1 MKNYLFSVIAAAI
14 LISLFSALPQ
24 KKGISKMVR
33 LCCALFLFIVL
44 LKPFVHLEWE
54 HPERWFSEYQPEED
68 VISQAVAD
76 REKETAVLITRQT
89 EEYILDKA
97 EELGFSPEVAIDLA
111 ALSEHYQYPYRVTVR
126 GQWTQGQREALSQ
139 YIAQTLGIPEE
150 RQIWND
156 PASGN
161 VLPNS

>member
-14 LISLFSALPQ
+14 LVSLFSALPQ
-24 KKGISKMVR
+24 KKGISKVLR
-33 LCCALFLFIVL
+33 LCCALFLFAAL
-44 LKPFVHLEWE
+44 LKPLMNLELDDPKQWL
-54 HPERWFSEYQPEED
+54 SKYQPDEEM
-68 VISQAVAD
+68 ISRAVAD

-97 EELGFSPEVAIDLA
+97 EELGFSPSVEISLA
-111 ALSEHYQYPYRVTVR
+111 ALSEHYQYPYSVTLH
-126 GQWTQGQREALSQ
+126 GQWTQGQKEALSQ

-156 PASGN
+156 PES
-161 VLPNS
+161 